1 MPDRKKVVAEIWHM
15 DREALIEIS
24 HETNKL
30 LVAATETRHN
40 INFYELIWVLYAGGV
55 WLKDG
60 NQRPNF
66 TEQFE
71 KLSKRNGRCSKNIF
85 KFIRR
90 GNKVSIEHKGHIIAL
105 VIKEG
110 GALSV
115 GLLNFGFELK
125 DCVELENFVWALQ
138 NSRKLLDGAVGK
150 SSNYL
155 TQSKFNPL
163 RRIKFHDRFA
173 LGRPGIAKPE
183 RRLLSKL

>member
-1 MPDRKKVVAEIWHM
+1 MIENEFEFLIASVPDREKVVAEIWHM
-15 DREALIEIS
+15 DREALIEIN

-40 INFYELIWVLYAGGV
+40 INFYELIWALYAGGL

-71 KLSKRNGRCSKNIF
+71 KFSKRNGRCSENIF
-85 KFIRR
+85 KFTRYE
-90 GNKVSIEHKGHIIAL
+90 NKVSIEHKGNVIAR

-115 GLLNFGFELK
+115 GLLNFGFVLK
-125 DCVELENFVWALQ
+125 DCVGLENFVWALQ
-138 NSRKLLDGAVGK
+138 NSRKLLDGAVG
-150 SSNYL
+150 
-155 TQSKFNPL
+155 
-163 RRIKFHDRFA
+163 
-173 LGRPGIAKPE
+173 
-183 RRLLSKL
+183 